1 MTEGS
6 AAVRRIRAALAFT
19 KLPCQLDVY
28 DGLEDTY
35 LVMHMDTL
43 AADFADDAPCHDR
56 HLIQVHLFAPFTR
69 NTTQLRKEMRAALFA
84 AGCTWPDVIDA
95 SENARSADGT
105 EQHVVLECELATGV
119 DEDV

>member
-35 LVMHMDTL
+35 LVLHMDTL

-56 HLIQVHLFAPFTR
+56 HLVQVHLFAPFTR

-84 AGCTWPDVIDA
+84 AVI
-95 SENARSADGT
+95 
-105 EQHVVLECELATGV
+105 VLRRYGL
-119 DEDV
+119 

>member
-35 LVMHMDTL
+35 LVLHLDTL

-56 HLIQVHLFAPFTR
+56 HLVQVHLFAPFTR

-84 AGCTWPDVIDA
+84 AGCTWPDLIDA
-95 SENARSADGT
+95 CADCSWRSRRWAICPRARART
-105 EQHVVLECELATGV
+105 CATRRRR
-119 DEDV
+119 

>member
-1 MTEGS
+1 MTEGNV
-6 AAVRRIRAALAFT
+6 AVRRIRAALAFT

-35 LVMHMDTL
+35 LVLHMDTL

-56 HLIQVHLFAPFTR
+56 HLVQVHLFAPFTR
-69 NTTQLRKEMRAALFA
+69 NTMQLRKEMRAALFA

-95 SENARSADGT
+95 SENIRTADGT